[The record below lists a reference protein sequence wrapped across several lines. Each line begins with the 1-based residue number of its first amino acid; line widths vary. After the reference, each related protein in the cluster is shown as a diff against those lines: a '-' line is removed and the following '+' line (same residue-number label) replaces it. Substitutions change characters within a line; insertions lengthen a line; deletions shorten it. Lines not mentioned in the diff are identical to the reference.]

1 MAMPIALSMIPMLN
15 LREGKSME
23 KNEIKKI
30 AADMKVELTDEDVEQ
45 IAGGYSKEN
54 WEKMTPQER
63 VAAYNESKAKR
74 KVDGNAYCAFYDAN
88 A

>member
-1 MAMPIALSMIPMLN
+1 MAD
-15 LREGKSME
+15 KE
-23 KNEIKKI
+23 K
-30 AADMKVELTDEDVEQ
+30 KVREQ
-45 IAGGYSKEN
+45 IDEEMVDQVTGGYSKEN

-74 KVDGNAYCAFYDAN
+74 KVDGNAYCAFYDPN

>member
-15 LREGKSME
+15 LQEEKSME
-23 KNEIKKI
+23 EKEIKKI

-63 VAAYNESKAKR
+63 IAAYNESKEKR
-74 KVDGNAYCAFYDAN
+74 KKDGNAYCAFYDPN